1 MLFVFWLAWFAA
13 RIELPQAD
21 RPHYSPA
28 RALQMQLSREY
39 PGNLIQGTRPTP
51 LPSIWAS
58 AA

>member
-39 PGNLIQGTRPTP
+39 PGAIQGTRPTP
-51 LPSIWAS
+51 LLSVWTN